1 MTEYITADQT
11 ERPVATRATATRE
24 STLSRGRV
32 TLVGTMHGPSV
43 GRALLRH
50 GGKVHVLQVG
60 DTLDRAT
67 VTAIGEGVITLRR
80 GDRTER
86 LNLSSD

>member
-1 MTEYITADQT
+1 MTDQT
-11 ERPVATRATATRE
+11 ETPVATLAAATRKNA
-24 STLSRGRV
+24 LSRGRV

-50 GGKVHVLQVG
+50 GGKVHVMQVG

-67 VTAIGEGVITLRR
+67 VTAIGEGVIVLNR
-80 GDRTER
+80 GGRTER
-86 LNLSSD
+86 LRLPAE